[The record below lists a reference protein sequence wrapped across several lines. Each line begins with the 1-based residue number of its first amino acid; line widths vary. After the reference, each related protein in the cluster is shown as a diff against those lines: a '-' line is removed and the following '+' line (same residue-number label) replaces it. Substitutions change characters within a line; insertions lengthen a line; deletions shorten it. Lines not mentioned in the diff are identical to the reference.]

1 MTRPKFLHNKCERL
15 IKLLRIQVTVAVG
28 GSTSYWIMCLVFH
41 RTEWLYCIKRMFL
54 STPNYLF
61 LWPNNKQTE
70 GVCVRTWQVCH
81 TLAVV
86 TVQSYVDSDL
96 RGGKKRT
103 KWSEEEWKEL
113 REVVGL
119 PTETAF
125 IHVKP
130 TDSWFLW
137 RQHNTVIKQGCWPQK
152 SKWLNGDYESNM
164 EESKKKSVDRDLRR
178 LPYCVPHTHGPE
190 YVWFCMYNTVIR
202 ETGEVSETA
211 ETKVDIQ
218 SISE

>member
-1 MTRPKFLHNKCERL
+1 MCTYLTALSYTGCGHCSEL
-15 IKLLRIQVTVAVG
+15 CGLR
-28 GSTSYWIMCLVFH
+28 S
-41 RTEWLYCIKRMFL
+41 E
-54 STPNYLF
+54 
-61 LWPNNKQTE
+61 
-70 GVCVRTWQVCH
+70 
-81 TLAVV
+81 
-86 TVQSYVDSDL
+86 
-96 RGGKKRT
+96 GGKKRT

-202 ETGEVSETA
+202 ETEEVSETA